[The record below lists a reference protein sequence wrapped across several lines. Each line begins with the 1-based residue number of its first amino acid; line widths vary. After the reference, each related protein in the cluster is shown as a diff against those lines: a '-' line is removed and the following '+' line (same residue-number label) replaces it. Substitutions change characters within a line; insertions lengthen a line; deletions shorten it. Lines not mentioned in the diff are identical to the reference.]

1 MYSYFDYSPC
11 ILHKIYTIVHGL
23 NLGGGGGEDIVY
35 SLIVWVCV
43 VLRRTVVSSS
53 Y

>member
-23 NLGGGGGEDIVY
+23 NLGGGGEDIVY